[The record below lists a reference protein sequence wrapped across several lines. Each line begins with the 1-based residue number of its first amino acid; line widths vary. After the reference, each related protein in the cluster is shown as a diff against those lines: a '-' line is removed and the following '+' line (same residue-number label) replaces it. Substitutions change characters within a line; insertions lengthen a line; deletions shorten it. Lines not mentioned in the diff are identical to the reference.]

1 MVATTVQYSP
11 NQEEALGG
19 PKLCQ
24 GSLLS
29 VVFGPDD
36 SAGFKNWLMARDSD
50 DEWFNRFSDLYF

>member
-1 MVATTVQYSP
+1 MHYSP
-11 NQEEALGG
+11 NQEEALRG

-36 SAGFKNWLMARDSD
+36 SAGFKSWLMARDSD